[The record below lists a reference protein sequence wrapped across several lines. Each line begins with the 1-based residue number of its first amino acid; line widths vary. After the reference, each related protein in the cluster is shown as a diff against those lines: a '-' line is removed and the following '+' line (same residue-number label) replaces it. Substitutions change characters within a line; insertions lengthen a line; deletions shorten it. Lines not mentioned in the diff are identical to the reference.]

1 MAAAGNLETDNAI
14 VEEMSTALK
23 SRMAHLTLMLDNRKW
38 LDWATNA
45 GVDYRIT
52 SYINFKPNSLYEFNP
67 DSEDDTYAC
76 PRTWAFTDSLINGI
90 EKLGTEERYLVGGV
104 ISEGAA
110 HQFITFCNIF
120 DSLPKIED
128 IVKNPEGATLPQ
140 EASVLFALTGSLSHH
155 FTLENANAIIK
166 YLVRMNK
173 EFQVVGLRDIV
184 RRHKD
189 KNPSGIPAIAQWISV
204 NATELFS

>member
-1 MAAAGNLETDNAI
+1 MYKLILDRKVGNYDLHPAVAMAAAGNLETDNAI

-76 PRTWAFTDSLINGI
+76 PR
-90 EKLGTEERYLVGGV
+90 
-104 ISEGAA
+104 
-110 HQFITFCNIF
+110 
-120 DSLPKIED
+120 
-128 IVKNPEGATLPQ
+128 
-140 EASVLFALTGSLSHH
+140 
-155 FTLENANAIIK
+155 
-166 YLVRMNK
+166 
-173 EFQVVGLRDIV
+173 
-184 RRHKD
+184 
-189 KNPSGIPAIAQWISV
+189 
-204 NATELFS
+204 